1 MANLKGNINLA
12 RLTNVGCANIHGVPC
27 VVIPVREN
35 DIYVAQ
41 DETGAYKHISV
52 SVNIWENKEGADQYG
67 NTHYVQQNF
76 SKEFREN
83 NPEKKVYLGNLKPI
97 VLGGSKDFG
106 SYPVMD
112 TETSDLP
119 F

>member
-41 DETGAYKHISV
+41 DENGEYKHISV

-83 NPEKKVYLGNLKPI
+83 NPDKKVYLGNLKPI